1 MNTDFTLGNS
11 LFGSKELT
19 KNTDPGK
26 YKYSGYSI
34 GFDSRSEFSFIEK
47 SVGKNVII
55 FRADMS
61 SSEHIDNK
69 NNNILILGERPT
81 LRLYDTT
88 LKAKAKDPINFTQL
102 GERFVLSI
110 H

>member
-1 MNTDFTLGNS
+1 M
-11 LFGSKELT
+11 
-19 KNTDPGK
+19 
-26 YKYSGYSI
+26 
-34 GFDSRSEFSFIEK
+34 
-47 SVGKNVII
+47 GKNVII

-61 SSEHIDNK
+61 SCEHIDNK

-81 LRLYDTT
+81 QRLYDTT
-88 LKAKAKDPINFTQL
+88 LTAKAKDPINFTQL